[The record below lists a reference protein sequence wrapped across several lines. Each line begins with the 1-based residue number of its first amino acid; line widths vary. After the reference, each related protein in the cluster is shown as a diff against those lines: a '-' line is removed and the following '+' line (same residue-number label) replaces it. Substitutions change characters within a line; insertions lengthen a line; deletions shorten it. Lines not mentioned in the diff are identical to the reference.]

1 MSIQD
6 GAQRNIIASLLLALQ
21 FQVFFSITC
30 VQLNL
35 QSGTKVV
42 DTLVSNGCFYQ
53 QFHSFIISFY
63 LNAVNPSTPESML
76 FVVKERLE
84 GL

>member
-1 MSIQD
+1 MGAKSGYFLTQERSAQFFTVNIQD

-42 DTLVSNGCFYQ
+42 DTLV
-53 QFHSFIISFY
+53 
-63 LNAVNPSTPESML
+63 
-76 FVVKERLE
+76 
-84 GL
+84 